1 MPLSIKNRTLMLVGT
16 AKTLG
21 PLHPLYYPRKKGK
34 GVKVPLMGHQ
44 NTPNL
49 GGLGENHKLS
59 PKGTLVLCPMRTMD
73 QLGPFESCIFLFIV
87 YLLDRGKPSDPYKLR
102 VAKPTLHIYIAYP
115 GTTHTRAA
123 SASGQTTQC
132 VRIELRSRKPPPF
145 KGMKSSDIFI
155 PFRTGMHK
163 RSHTREQIPYRV
175 TAHMLASTHNA
186 IYLLDRGKHSDPYTL
201 KVAKPTLHIY
211 SISRHHSYPSGNC
224 HQDKPHSVFE
234 LN

>member
-1 MPLSIKNRTLMLVGT
+1 MRCTRTLYCDEVWLDGRTGNRDLENKVTRPAKPNYQGGRARMPLSIKNRTLMLVGT

-123 SASGQTTQC
+123 SAI
-132 VRIELRSRKPPPF
+132 RAN
-145 KGMKSSDIFI
+145 
-155 PFRTGMHK
+155 
-163 RSHTREQIPYRV
+163 HTV
-175 TAHMLASTHNA
+175 CSN
-186 IYLLDRGKHSDPYTL
+186 
-201 KVAKPTLHIY
+201 
-211 SISRHHSYPSGNC
+211 
-224 HQDKPHSVFE
+224 
-234 LN
+234 